1 MRAFLGMRAARQIM
15 VVLELARHRE
25 EARCAEAVP
34 RWTRPTWRLRAR
46 DERPPGS
53 HVFEDDLFSFP
64 PLVVLGAAPV
74 SRTRRQRSLAMRPL
88 SGPPARPDRRSQCE
102 WSTCEH
108 CFRAPMLSGLVSRT
122 GLAPFAAPCC
132 RFARC
137 STRWLTRW
145 RDVRKDRAG
154 AADNARRTARA
165 LRWSSGRCGASR
177 QVARGAA
184 GNLGSKGL
192 RIPRV
197 RLLQP
202 RDDELRRNDLRL
214 ALRPGLQRHAAL
226 AALHARHLLEE
237 RAVPRVHEVARPV
250 PLR

>member
-1 MRAFLGMRAARQIM
+1 MRAFLGMLAARQIM

-102 WSTCEH
+102 WSTCER
-108 CFRAPMLSGLVSRT
+108 CFRAPMLSGLTSRLWSSPSTERAAGFQGARRASCGGSERCAPT
-122 GLAPFAAPCC
+122 GWVLWTTLGLS
-132 RFARC
+132 RARYG
-137 STRWLTRW
+137 RLL
-145 RDVRKDRAG
+145 AG
-154 AADNARRTARA
+154 AARTGERR
-165 LRWSSGRCGASR
+165 
-177 QVARGAA
+177 
-184 GNLGSKGL
+184 SK
-192 RIPRV
+192 V
-197 RLLQP
+197 ELQ
-202 RDDELRRNDLRL
+202 
-214 ALRPGLQRHAAL
+214 QRSPKL
-226 AALHARHLLEE
+226 FSCL
-237 RAVPRVHEVARPV
+237 
-250 PLR
+250 

>member
-1 MRAFLGMRAARQIM
+1 MRAFLGMLAARQIM

-88 SGPPARPDRRSQCE
+88 SGPPARPDRRSQCA
-102 WSTCEH
+102 WSTCER
-108 CFRAPMLSGLVSRT
+108 CFRAPMLSGLTSRT
-122 GLAPFAAPCC
+122 GRSPFAAPCC

-184 GNLGSKGL
+184 GNVGSKGL
-192 RIPRV
+192 NQTKAARAHLMPT
-197 RLLQP
+197 
-202 RDDELRRNDLRL
+202 RR
-214 ALRPGLQRHAAL
+214 A
-226 AALHARHLLEE
+226 E
-237 RAVPRVHEVARPV
+237 PV
-250 PLR
+250 SVFGCSKC

>member
-1 MRAFLGMRAARQIM
+1 MRAFLGMLAARQIM

-122 GLAPFAAPCC
+122 GRSPFAAPCC

-184 GNLGSKGL
+184 GNVGSKG
-192 RIPRV
+192 
-197 RLLQP
+197 
-202 RDDELRRNDLRL
+202 
-214 ALRPGLQRHAAL
+214 
-226 AALHARHLLEE
+226 
-237 RAVPRVHEVARPV
+237 
-250 PLR
+250 

>member
-1 MRAFLGMRAARQIM
+1 MKKDADRRGPVHRLAARQIM

-53 HVFEDDLFSFP
+53 HVFEDALFSFP

-102 WSTCEH
+102 WSTCER
-108 CFRAPMLSGLVSRT
+108 CFRAPMLSGLTSRT
-122 GLAPFAAPCC
+122 GRSPFAAPCC

-165 LRWSSGRCGASR
+165 RRWSSGRCGASR
-177 QVARGAA
+177 QVARLDYSCYRSPAPSHVLPLTLPGPCGARFSLLGGAA
-184 GNLGSKGL
+184 PTGCGT
-192 RIPRV
+192 
-197 RLLQP
+197 
-202 RDDELRRNDLRL
+202 
-214 ALRPGLQRHAAL
+214 RPASACSPGR
-226 AALHARHLLEE
+226 
-237 RAVPRVHEVARPV
+237 
-250 PLR
+250 